1 MNKEMKSLILKGEG
15 KGVRKLKASEEDLV
29 GKAVSAL
36 LNADGGSCI
45 LGMDRD
51 QVQGIAHPDELKRK
65 ITLRLIQKIIP
76 QAPMYVEA
84 EEVDGKSVLIIRVGK
99 GSKPPYLYDGRIYV
113 SDGSK
118 ERSAGV
124 ADITQLIHNR
134 QIAETH
140 WERQIAWEIGWDD
153 MDLASI
159 QAVMAKAK
167 AKSNPD
173 NSDSDASSF
182 LTNLGLLQNGNF
194 TNAAVVL
201 FAKSPTQW
209 LPQCRVRIVEF
220 SDGRAGDKY
229 LFDEMLG
236 GNLFQ
241 VFEKTQSILRARFP
255 IESHFSQ
262 EEWQRTDSRKY
273 PMDALDEGVMNALI
287 HRDFSN
293 ASGSV
298 VVEISS
304 DRLEIK
310 NFGGLPNG
318 WSANKLGESHISF
331 PRNPDIAH
339 VCYLN
344 GWIEK
349 LGRGT
354 LLILEKCK
362 AAGLA
367 KPIWKVNDD
376 VTTLTLFARYSKRK
390 ANTTKDELSAR
401 QQQILGILTKHR
413 VFTIQDLLDLLGDPV
428 SDRTIRSDLKALIE
442 GGWVI
447 KSGNGPT
454 TGYLLRQD

>member
-15 KGVRKLKASEEDLV
+15 KGVRKLKASEENLI

-36 LNADGGSCI
+36 LNADGGTCI
-45 LGMDRD
+45 LGMDGD

-65 ITLRLIQKIIP
+65 ITLRLIQKIVP
-76 QAPMYVEA
+76 QAPMYAEV

-118 ERSAGV
+118 ERTAGV

-134 QIAETH
+134 QKAEMH
-140 WERQIAWEIGWDD
+140 WERQIAGEIGWDD
-153 MDLASI
+153 MDLGSI
-159 QAVMAKAK
+159 RAVMAKAK
-167 AKSNPD
+167 AKSHPD
-173 NSDSDASSF
+173 TSDSDVSGF
-182 LTNLGLLQNGNF
+182 LMNLGLLQNGNF

-220 SDGRAGDKY
+220 PDGRAGDRY
-229 LFDEMLG
+229 LFDEMLD
-236 GNLFQ
+236 GNLFH
-241 VFEKTQSILRARFP
+241 VFEKVQSILRARFP
-255 IESHFSQ
+255 VESHFHK

-298 VVEISS
+298 VVEISG
-304 DRLEIK
+304 DRVEIK

-318 WSANKLGESHISF
+318 WSANRLGESHVSL

-362 AAGLA
+362 EAGLP
-367 KPIWKVNDD
+367 KPVWKVNGE
-376 VTTLTLFARYSKRK
+376 VTTLTLFARSPKRK
-390 ANTTKDELSAR
+390 ANLTKDGLSTR
-401 QQQILGILTKHR
+401 QQQILGILTAQE
-413 VFTIQDLLDLLGDPV
+413 VFTIQDLLNMLGYPV
-428 SDRTIRSDLKALIE
+428 SGRTIRSDLKTLVE

-447 KSGNGPT
+447 KNGNGPT
-454 TGYLLRQD
+454 TGYLLSGK